1 MDGRV
6 EGLSV
11 IVTARRRLGQDRRHP
26 QEQDDE
32 TQAIVLSWLLELY
45 PAQVTL
51 EELILERAR
60 DPHSFGG
67 RDEIARAVQNLAGAG
82 LVRRHG
88 PFVVPT
94 RAAVRFA
101 ELPRE

>member
-1 MDGRV
+1 
-6 EGLSV
+6 V
-11 IVTARRRLGQDRRHP
+11 IRCGEKTVIAP
-26 QEQDDE
+26 KQDDE

-94 RAAVRFA
+94 RAAVRFG